1 MNNRQLVSLFFGLG
15 FLVLAAGI
23 FTSQMPTNNQNR
35 AGIQPQTINQNRSN
49 ITPNA
54 INDTIPNTTNNNSSN
69 KTNDTT
75 NKIDTNNSVSKI
87 KTELDKIDGVDNVD
101 AVVSNKCAL
110 ISCNVSKTLRN
121 QQNFK
126 ETLTKK
132 VKEID
137 PNLVTVY
144 IMENQ
149 DMQNTDFKTL
159 SNQFMSSTEN
169 EFKTIWQNLTNS
181 IQKR

>member
-1 MNNRQLVSLFFGLG
+1 MNNKQLVSLFFGLG

-23 FTSQMPTNNQNR
+23 FTTQSMNNNKNQ
-35 AGIQPQTINQNRSN
+35 AGIQPQTINQNRTN

-54 INDTIPNTTNNNSSN
+54 INDTVQNGSIGTNNTSQNG
-69 KTNDTT
+69 
-75 NKIDTNNSVSKI
+75 KIDTNDSVNKI
-87 KTELDKIDGVDNVD
+87 KTELDNVDGVDNVD
-101 AVVSNKCAL
+101 AVVSKNCAL
-110 ISCNVSKTLRN
+110 VSCTVSENLRN

-126 ETLTKK
+126 EILTNK

-149 DMQNTDFKTL
+149 DVQNMDFNEIK
-159 SNQFMSSTEN
+159 NQFMNMEPNDFNSV
-169 EFKTIWQNLTNS
+169 WQNLSNS
-181 IQKR
+181 MPTR

>member
-23 FTSQMPTNNQNR
+23 FTTQPMNNNQNQP
-35 AGIQPQTINQNRSN
+35 GIQPQTINQNRNN

-54 INDTIPNTTNNNSSN
+54 INDTAPN
-69 KTNDTT
+69 
-75 NKIDTNNSVSKI
+75 NKIDTNNSANRI
-87 KTELDKIDGVDNVD
+87 KTALDNIDGVDNVD
-101 AVVSNKCAL
+101 AVVSKNCAL
-110 ISCNVSKTLRN
+110 VSCTVSENLRN
-121 QQNFK
+121 QENFK
-126 ETLTKK
+126 ETLTNK

-149 DMQNTDFKTL
+149 DMQNMQGMDFSSL
-159 SNQFMSSTEN
+159 SNQFMNTTEN
-169 EFKTIWQNLTNS
+169 DFKSMWNNLTNS
-181 IQKR
+181 MQNR

>member
-23 FTSQMPTNNQNR
+23 FTTQMTPNNQNNS
-35 AGIQPQTINQNRSN
+35 GIQPQTINQNRSN

-54 INDTIPNTTNNNSSN
+54 INNTVPNG
-69 KTNDTT
+69 
-75 NKIDTNNSVSKI
+75 KIDTNDSVNKI
-87 KTELDKIDGVDNVD
+87 KTELDNVDGVDNVD
-101 AVVSNKCAL
+101 AVVSKNCAL
-110 ISCNVSKTLRN
+110 VSCTVSENLRN

-126 ETLTKK
+126 EILTNK

-149 DMQNTDFKTL
+149 DTKNTDFNSL
-159 SNQFMSSTEN
+159 SNQFMNMDTNDFNSV
-169 EFKTIWQNLTNS
+169 WQNLTNS
-181 IQKR
+181 MQKR

>member
-23 FTSQMPTNNQNR
+23 FTSQTATNNQNR
-35 AGIQPQTINQNRSN
+35 SGIQPQTINQNRSN

-54 INDTIPNTTNNNSSN
+54 INDSVSN
-69 KTNDTT
+69 K
-75 NKIDTNNSVSKI
+75 KIDTNNSVNKI
-87 KTELDKIDGVDNVD
+87 KTELDKVEGVDNVD
-101 AVVSNKCAL
+101 AVVSKNCAL
-110 ISCNVSKTLRN
+110 VSCTVSEDLRN

-126 ETLTKK
+126 ETLTNK

-144 IMENQ
+144 VMENQ
-149 DMQNTDFKTL
+149 DMKNTDFKTL

-169 EFKTIWQNLTNS
+169 EFKSMWQNLTNTDK
-181 IQKR
+181 Q

>member
-23 FTSQMPTNNQNR
+23 FTTQSMNNNQNR
-35 AGIQPQTINQNRSN
+35 SGIQPQTINQNRTN
-49 ITPNA
+49 VTPNA
-54 INDTIPNTTNNNSSN
+54 INDTVPNG
-69 KTNDTT
+69 
-75 NKIDTNNSVSKI
+75 KIDTNDSVNKI
-87 KTELDKIDGVDNVD
+87 KNGLDNIDGVDNVD

-110 ISCNVSKTLRN
+110 ISCNVNENLRN

-126 ETLTKK
+126 EILTNK

-149 DMQNTDFKTL
+149 DMPNMDFKSIST
-159 SNQFMSSTEN
+159 QFMNSTEN
-169 EFKTIWQNLTNS
+169 EFKSIWNNLTNTV
-181 IQKR
+181 KNR